1 MAVDALG
8 ALTSCRSNIP
18 GEGCRGDFPRKSS
31 AGLCARCTHL
41 ETLTG
46 DDIKYEQFAT
56 LPQCQEC
63 GLAFRGMIGSTCGT
77 CKNAKNREKGVIE
90 QMLTDKAQERSNA
103 FNAHISRDG
112 ALPRTP
118 ATNPLSH
125 INNQPTISMTSD
137 AILQAKQAVGS
148 SHDTIIMVCMDVHYK
163 GKISPAFGA
172 TTRSMSESVSMTE
185 LHADAISFVNKYW
198 EKTHDQTLMRED
210 TELRWHSNWPPEN
223 NMELMSI
230 GEFFQVHHSL
240 PHASVYFD
248 NVPKQYGKIKGRH
261 ICLELWISEDSM
273 LAQILIQ
280 GERRE
285 KKNAPAM
292 IWKRVISQSE
302 HNPRGLWN
310 LLSSLQNAKCPA
322 LGASEA
328 KDHVRLQIA
337 TCVVVE
343 QTGEVEIEWTNG
355 TIDTEG
361 VLARKPLAQGKSKRV
376 YTLHMDEKTYVA
388 KRFYDIGKG
397 DEKVSVDDN
406 ASHLEVD
413 FIHLKR
419 GAWFWD
425 RFKEEAK
432 RHGRQIAMDMQFV
445 EPLLAKEVVGVE
457 QCPSLGSNFSRDDVE
472 LSEIQAIYWLLEEWR
487 TLVVNNYSYT
497 LNHPDQKS
505 LKGATIVV
513 FAHFC
518 WLYSQQTLVFADMQ
532 GSPARNSLGN
542 SIEVLF
548 DPMTHSLT
556 GDTSLGDFG
565 QEGIDIFLSQHQCN
579 WICTAMELDTLQP
592 HEPGQAS
599 DMELSSEE

>member
-18 GEGCRGDFPRKSS
+18 GEGCGGDFPRKSS

-90 QMLTDKAQERSNA
+90 QTLTDKAQERSNA
-103 FNAHISRDG
+103 FNARISRDG

-148 SHDTIIMVCMDVHYK
+148 SRDTIIMVCMDVRYK

-185 LHADAISFVNKYW
+185 LHADAVSFVNKYW
-198 EKTHDQTLMRED
+198 EKTHDQTLM
-210 TELRWHSNWPPEN
+210 S
-223 NMELMSI
+223 
-230 GEFFQVHHSL
+230 
-240 PHASVYFD
+240 
-248 NVPKQYGKIKGRH
+248 
-261 ICLELWISEDSM
+261 SM
-273 LAQILIQ
+273 LARILIQ

-285 KKNAPAM
+285 KQ
-292 IWKRVISQSE
+292 KRSRNDLEESDF
-302 HNPRGLWN
+302 PKRAR
-310 LLSSLQNAKCPA
+310 SSGPMESSFVFAKCPA

-328 KDHVRLQIA
+328 KDHSRPEKLKLS
-337 TCVVVE
+337 
-343 QTGEVEIEWTNG
+343 GPMG
-355 TIDTEG
+355 TIDAEG
-361 VLARKPLAQGKSKRV
+361 GPGKETTSSREEQKS
-376 YTLHMDEKTYVA
+376 LHMDEKTYVA

-397 DEKVSVDDN
+397 DEK
-406 ASHLEVD
+406 
-413 FIHLKR
+413 
-419 GAWFWD
+419 GWWFWD

-457 QCPSLGSNFSRDDVE
+457 QCPSLGSNCSRDDVE
-472 LSEIQAIYWLLEEWR
+472 LSEIQAIYWLLEEQR
-487 TLVVNNYSYT
+487 TPVVNNYSYT

-532 GSPARNSLGN
+532 G
-542 SIEVLF
+542 I
-548 DPMTHSLT
+548 
-556 GDTSLGDFG
+556 
-565 QEGIDIFLSQHQCN
+565 
-579 WICTAMELDTLQP
+579 
-592 HEPGQAS
+592 
-599 DMELSSEE
+599 